1 MWPIDVQQ
9 ILLVPL
15 SQLDMPDFIDW
26 SYTKFGMFSVRP
38 AYSVE
43 WDHQY
48 DSKLKYSNGMGRTTV
63 NPIWNKI
70 WKLSCLTKVNF
81 FIWRTLHGTLP
92 CRVTLAN
99 RHMKV
104 SPICPTCFEG
114 LEDTKHMLFR
124 CSKANGV
131 WERLGMDDIIDKAC
145 EIDHSGEAVL
155 KYLLLLPGQ
164 GLRIMDYHNV
174 REMIAVSA
182 WYLWWER
189 RKLMHKEK
197 TQNALQISMGVLA
210 LTTNF
215 INALSPKASTKED
228 GLVPPELL

>member
-1 MWPIDVQQ
+1 
-9 ILLVPL
+9 
-15 SQLDMPDFIDW
+15 
-26 SYTKFGMFSVRP
+26 
-38 AYSVE
+38 
-43 WDHQY
+43 
-48 DSKLKYSNGMGRTTV
+48 
-63 NPIWNKI
+63 
-70 WKLSCLTKVNF
+70 
-81 FIWRTLHGTLP
+81 
-92 CRVTLAN
+92 
-99 RHMKV
+99 
-104 SPICPTCFEG
+104 
-114 LEDTKHMLFR
+114 
-124 CSKANGV
+124 
-131 WERLGMDDIIDKAC
+131 MDDIIDKAC